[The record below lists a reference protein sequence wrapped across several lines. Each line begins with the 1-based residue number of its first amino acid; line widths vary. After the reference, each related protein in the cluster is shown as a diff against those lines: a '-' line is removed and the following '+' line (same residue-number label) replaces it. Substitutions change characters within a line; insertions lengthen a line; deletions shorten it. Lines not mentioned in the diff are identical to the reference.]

1 MKRPTR
7 ASSLNLKKTLIQR
20 PKQPRIEPKVRARG
34 NSRCPDRKLFSKGVP
49 MVRVACEMCGSE
61 KTERVYTESGPG
73 YERCVS
79 CGLVYQ
85 NPQPKLDDVKSIY
98 NENYF
103 EYELSNH
110 ENFFSLMKRGLA
122 DIRFDALT
130 RKFVR
135 RRILDIG
142 CATGLLLNH
151 LKEQGWDSYGVEICH
166 ESASFASEEFG
177 LKVYESKLEDVHFP
191 DCHFDVVHLSHLIE
205 HVPHPR
211 ALIEE
216 IYRVLIPGGYMI
228 LTTPN
233 IDGMA
238 ARLYGE
244 DWRCVMDQ
252 HLYLFSKKTM
262 KSMVEEAGF
271 TISRQISWGSLP
283 VEKNPSPLLKKITD
297 RMVKLLNVG
306 DVMLFLCQ
314 K

>member
-1 MKRPTR
+1 
-7 ASSLNLKKTLIQR
+7 
-20 PKQPRIEPKVRARG
+20 
-34 NSRCPDRKLFSKGVP
+34 

-61 KTERVYTESGPG
+61 TTERVYTDNGPG
-73 YERCVS
+73 YERCVH

-103 EYELSNH
+103 EYEVSNH
-110 ENFFSLMKRGLA
+110 SNFFSLMKRGLA

-130 RKFVR
+130 QKFVR

-166 ESASFASEEFG
+166 ESAEYAAEEFG
-177 LKVYESKLEDVHFP
+177 LTVFESKLEDVHFP

-211 ALIEE
+211 ELIEE

-262 KSMVEEAGF
+262 KRMVEDAGF
-271 TISRQISWGSLP
+271 TVSRQISWGSLP

-306 DVMLFLCQ
+306 DVMLLLCE